1 MFDDQLKGGGQSTV
15 PPNLPIGEPEDM
27 FSRTPDI
34 DGDASPV
41 PDMPSAP
48 PLRTEDT
55 PPPSMP
61 ASTPSALDAGI
72 LKPKEQMPIDDMN
85 IDSGTEEPLQM
96 ADAAMPSSS
105 PSFASSAGAP
115 EAPINSPRIDAPYM
129 PPQVSVPPPLPQD
142 DMYRMK
148 EPTLSRGIMTGIV
161 MIIVL
166 LIVGG
171 GGWWIYRSFI
181 APAKTTTNNPFGQNT
196 VVPPVTNT
204 TVPPIT
210 EEAAGLNEPVS
221 SDDIDT
227 TVLFGEPIDS
237 DGDGLD
243 DTREST
249 LQTDPNNWDTDADE
263 LSDGDEVIIWKTN
276 PLVADTDGDTYLDGA
291 EVKAGYNPAG
301 PGKIFEPPPASAT
314 TNSRLNEN
322 VTVSSSVDV
331 AVPVSNS
338 STASS
343 STL

>member
-1 MFDDQLKGGGQSTV
+1 MFDDQSTGGSQSTV

-34 DGDASPV
+34 DGDASLV
-41 PDMPSAP
+41 SDMPPAA
-48 PLRTEDT
+48 PLRTE
-55 PPPSMP
+55 S
-61 ASTPSALDAGI
+61 APSALDAGI
-72 LKPKEQMPIDDMN
+72 LKPKEQMPMDDMN
-85 IDSGTEEPLQM
+85 IDSGTEEPLPFR
-96 ADAAMPSSS
+96 DAGMPSS
-105 PSFASSAGAP
+105 PASFPSSAVAP
-115 EAPINSPRIDAPYM
+115 QAPMNSPRMDAPQM
-129 PPQVSVPPPLPQD
+129 PPHVSVPPQLPQD

-148 EPTLSRGIMTGIV
+148 DPTLSRGIMTGIV

-181 APAKTTTNNPFGQNT
+181 APAKTTSTTNNPFGENT

-204 TVPPIT
+204 TVPIS
-210 EEAAGLNEPVS
+210 EEESGLNEPVS
-221 SDDIDT
+221 ADDMDT

-243 DTREST
+243 DTRESS
-249 LQTDPNNWDTDADE
+249 LQTDANNWDSDSDD

-276 PLVADTDGDTYLDGA
+276 PLVADTDGDTYFDGA

-301 PGKIFEPPPASAT
+301 PGKIFEPPAAASGSNT
-314 TNSRLNEN
+314 SRLNEAA
-322 VTVSSSVDV
+322 TTSSTVDV
-331 AVPVSNS
+331 TTPVAAP
-338 STASS
+338 TQPAISS